1 MDMPLVFGLLVVFN
15 AVFLAWQ
22 FFEQQNH
29 GQGTIIVVEEQEG
42 KSLQLLVE
50 RADLVRVENTMTT
63 ESSDTTHA
71 KAQEDLACYRVGPI
85 LDSDMLRQVRAI
97 FEKSGFDIKV
107 TTASGKSD
115 KYWVYIPPLASSEK
129 SQAVLA
135 ELQKHDVDG
144 AMVTDA
150 QLANAIS
157 LGTVNSSEKAEAIK
171 SKLMA
176 LGYRAESKTTTTSR
190 DEQWLLLNNVGT
202 VGTAQIDRILVG
214 SPQIRRER
222 TSCR

>member
-29 GQGTIIVVEEQEG
+29 GQGTIVVVEEQEG
-42 KSLQLLVE
+42 KSLQLLTE
-50 RADLVRVENTMTT
+50 RTDLVRVENTTT
-63 ESSDTTHA
+63 AESSGTTNV
-71 KAQEDLACYRVGPI
+71 KSQEDLACYRVGPI
-85 LDSDMLRQVRAI
+85 LDNDMLKQVRAI

-107 TTASGKSD
+107 TTTNGSND
-115 KYWVYIPPLASSEK
+115 KYWVYIPPLATSEK
-129 SQAVLA
+129 AQAVLA

-144 AMVTDA
+144 AVVTDA

-157 LGTVNSSEKAEAIK
+157 LGTVNSSDKADAIK

-176 LGYRAESKTTTTSR
+176 LGYRAESKTTSTSR

>member
-1 MDMPLVFGLLVVFN
+1 MPLVFGLLVVFN

-29 GQGTIIVVEEQEG
+29 GQGTIVIVEEQEG
-42 KSLQLLVE
+42 KSLQLLAE
-50 RADLVRVENTMTT
+50 RADLVRVENTMTS
-63 ESSDTTHA
+63 ESSNTTHT
-71 KAQEDLACYRVGPI
+71 KSQEELVCYRVGPI
-85 LDSDMLRQVRAI
+85 LDNDMLKQVRAI

-107 TTASGKSD
+107 TTTNGSND
-115 KYWVYIPPLASSEK
+115 KYWVYIPPLATSEK
-129 SQAVLA
+129 AQAVLA

-144 AMVTDA
+144 AVVTDA

-157 LGTVNSSEKAEAIK
+157 LGTVNSSDKADAIK

-176 LGYRAESKTTTTSR
+176 LGYRAESKTTSTSR